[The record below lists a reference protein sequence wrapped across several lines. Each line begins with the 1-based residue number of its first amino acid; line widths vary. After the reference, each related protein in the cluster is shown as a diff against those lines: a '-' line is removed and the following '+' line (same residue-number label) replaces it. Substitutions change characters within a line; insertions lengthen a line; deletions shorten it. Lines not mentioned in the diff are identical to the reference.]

1 MRLSKIKLAGFKS
14 FVDSTEVL
22 LPTNLTGVVGPNG
35 CGKSNIIDAVRWVM
49 GETSAKMLRGSA
61 MTDVIF
67 SGSATRKPVGMATVE
82 LIFDNS
88 DGQIQGEYAGYNEI
102 SVKRQVN
109 REAQS
114 SYFLNGSKCRKK
126 DIVDLFLGTGLGP
139 RSYSIIEQGMISNIV
154 ESKPEELRGYIEEAA
169 GVSKYRE
176 RRRETERRIQ
186 RTRENLERLDD
197 LRTEVGKHIQHL
209 KRQAKNAE
217 KYTDLKKQAKQL
229 KADVLALRWRQW
241 HQQAQQSDQ
250 NIQQLQTEFE
260 KTKRSLTE
268 SEKNITLKRDSYQ
281 QQTDQQNRLQE
292 QLYQINAE
300 IGKIE
305 QAISHAKNLSE
316 KNQQDLLAA
325 EHDIEQQQKQRRD
338 DAQALHDEQQVLKA
352 EAPRLETL
360 TAQLEAA
367 KETNEDHDM
376 ARQQWRGQWD
386 ALLQDINELQRQA
399 DVEKTK
405 IAALEAGL
413 VRQVERLNNRQQST
427 SGNDIKTWKKTLND
441 LQRSQQKQQQSLDQ
455 LDQQLT
461 QLKEQKQNTR
471 QQLSDLRQAIDEN
484 KSELHQIKGQKRSL
498 EALQKAA
505 MSEDNEAMSQWLQQ
519 HRSAISDRLAEVI
532 KVDSGWEVA
541 VETVLGERL
550 QALVSTGIDL
560 NELLED
566 WAFGSITAVQAQG
579 RDVQAMPGRLSEKV
593 QAPGVV
599 VEWLNRVYA
608 CEHPEDLSTLKAQLK
623 QGESVITQSGDW
635 CGQDWLTVHRGN
647 RQENFLLRKN
657 QIAELENNIENLET
671 QIKQQEAQQQQL
683 IQTRQTEN
691 QQSEQLQL
699 DLNMAHRKL
708 SELDSQIK
716 QKQHLIEREQQQ
728 TEQKSQ
734 EEAALKAQIKEDE
747 QALSAAR
754 GRLEQALRRMKQ
766 QQADKTV
773 LAEKQEQ
780 LNADFEQA
788 KAHLNDI
795 SEQFYQSRMRH
806 SAADNKI
813 QSLQQNIHRTDQA
826 IAHLKQRKDQ
836 LLRELNNQNN
846 PAEDQQKLLDE
857 LIQKRIRVEQQR
869 NQQNQVVN
877 TLQIELQDMEQAR
890 ASHQQQID
898 HARSALEHAKLERQ
912 SQQLKAAGFSEQLTD
927 LGYEPKKVLADMA
940 VEDADVGDLV
950 SQKETQMEQLHR
962 QIIRLEPVNLAAI
975 DEYQEESKRKQYLDE
990 QDEDLRQALET
1001 LEQAIARIDKD
1012 TRTLFKET
1020 FEAVNSHIKQLFP
1033 RLFGGGHAYLEL
1045 TGHDLLTTGVTIM
1058 ARPPG
1063 KRVSSIQ
1070 LLSGGE
1076 KALTA
1081 VSLVFAIFNLNPAPF
1096 CLLDEVDAPLD
1107 DANVTRFSNM
1117 VKDMSEKVQ
1126 FLFVTHNKVTMEI
1139 ANQLMGV
1146 TMREAGVS
1154 RLVSVDLAAAAEMVE
1169 D

>member
-88 DGQIQGEYAGYNEI
+88 DGQIQGEFGGYNEI

-154 ESKPEELRGYIEEAA
+154 ESKPEDLRGYIEEAA

-176 RRRETERRIQ
+176 RRRETERRIL

-217 KYTDLKKQAKQL
+217 KYTDLKKQSKQL
-229 KADVLALRWRQW
+229 KAEVLALRWQQW
-241 HQQAQQSDQ
+241 QQLAEHSDQ
-250 NIQQLQTEFE
+250 DIKRLQTEFE
-260 KTKRSLTE
+260 KTRRGLTE
-268 SEKNITLKRDSYQ
+268 TEKNITLKRDSFQ
-281 QQTDQQNRLQE
+281 KNSDQHNKLQE

-316 KNQQDLLAA
+316 KNKQDLLAA
-325 EHDIEQQQKQRRD
+325 EYDIEQQQKQRED
-338 DAQALHDEQQVLKA
+338 DATALQAEQQVFSA
-352 EAPRLETL
+352 EEPRLETL
-360 TAQLEAA
+360 TAQLETAR
-367 KETNEDHDM
+367 ETSEDHDT
-376 ARQQWRGQWD
+376 ARRLWRQQWD
-386 ALLQDINELQRQA
+386 TLLQEINDQQRQA
-399 DVEKTK
+399 EVEKTK

-413 VRQVERLNNRQQST
+413 LRQVERLNNRRQTDAGNELKDWQAALSELEEKHNKQLQSFE
-427 SGNDIKTWKKTLND
+427 
-441 LQRSQQKQQQSLDQ
+441 Q
-455 LDQQLT
+455 LSQQLT
-461 QLKEQKQNTR
+461 NLKSQKETTR
-471 QQLSDLRQAIDEN
+471 LQLSDLRRAMDDN
-484 KSELHQIKGQKRSL
+484 KAELHQIKGQIRSL
-498 EALQKAA
+498 DALQKAA
-505 MSEDNEAMSQWLQQ
+505 MSEDNEAMTHWLHQ
-519 HRSAISDRLAEVI
+519 HQSNISGRLAEVI

-550 QALVSTGIDL
+550 QALLSTGL
-560 NELLED
+560 GLTELLAD
-566 WAFGSITAVQAQG
+566 WKFGSVTAISGDQGQPKAQ
-579 RDVQAMPGRLSEKV
+579 PGRLSEKV
-593 QAPGVV
+593 QGPAVV
-599 VEWLNRVYA
+599 TEWLNTVYA
-608 CEHPEDLSTLKAQLK
+608 CERAEDIPELKARLK
-623 QGESVITQSGDW
+623 PGDSVITRAGDW
-635 CGQDWLTVHRGN
+635 SGQDWLTVQRGD
-647 RQENFLLRKN
+647 RQENFLLRKK
-657 QIAELENNIENLET
+657 QITELEQNGERLQQTIRDLET
-671 QIKQQEAQQQQL
+671 QLQQL
-683 IQTRQTEN
+683 IDTRQAEN
-691 QQSEQLQL
+691 QQTEQLQL

-728 TEQKSQ
+728 AEQKTQ
-734 EEAALKAQIKEDE
+734 EVTALQTQIKEDE
-747 QALSAAR
+747 QSLSEAR
-754 GRLEQALRRMKQ
+754 GRLEQALRAMKER
-766 QQADKTV
+766 QAQKTV
-773 LAEKQEQ
+773 LAEQQEQ
-780 LNADFEQA
+780 LNAEYEQA
-788 KAHLNDI
+788 KAQLNDI
-795 SEQFYQSRMRH
+795 SEQFYQSRLRH

-813 QSLQQNIHRTDQA
+813 QSLRQNMQRADQNIR
-826 IAHLKQRKDQ
+826 HLKQRKDQ
-836 LLRELNNQNN
+836 LLTRLNQQNN
-846 PAEDQQKLLDE
+846 PAKDQQKALDE
-857 LIQKRIRVEQQR
+857 LILKRVRSEQQR
-869 NQQNQVVN
+869 NRQNQVVA
-877 TLQIELQDMEQAR
+877 TLQSELNDMEQAR
-890 ASHQQQID
+890 AGHQQEIES
-898 HARSALEHAKLERQ
+898 ARNALENAKLERQ
-912 SQQLKAAGFSEQLTD
+912 SQQLKADGFKEQLTD
-927 LGYEPKKVLADMA
+927 LGYEPKAVLADMEIKQEA
-940 VEDADVGDLV
+940 LTQWVE
-950 SQKETQMEQLHR
+950 QKETQMEQLHR
-962 QIIRLEPVNLAAI
+962 NIIRLEPVNLAAI
-975 DEYQEESKRKQYLDE
+975 EEYEEESKRKQYLDE

-1045 TGHDLLTTGVTIM
+1045 TGHDLLTTGVAIM

-1107 DANVTRFSNM
+1107 DANVSRFSNM

>member
-14 FVDSTEVL
+14 FVDSTDVL
-22 LPTNLTGVVGPNG
+22 LPSNLTGVVGPNG

-67 SGSATRKPVGMATVE
+67 SGSASRKPVGMATVE

-88 DGQIQGEYAGYNEI
+88 DGQIQGEYGGYNEI

-109 REAQS
+109 RDAQS

-176 RRRETERRIQ
+176 RRRETERRIL

-229 KADVLALRWRQW
+229 KAEVLALRWQQW
-241 HQQAQQSDQ
+241 QQQAEHSDA
-250 NIQQLQTEFE
+250 NIKRLQTEFE
-260 KTKRSLTE
+260 KTKRGLTD
-268 SEKNITLKRDSYQ
+268 SEKNITLKRDDYQ
-281 QQTDQQNRLQE
+281 QNSDQQNKLQE
-292 QLYQINAE
+292 QLYQINGE

-316 KNQQDLLAA
+316 KNKQDLQSA
-325 EHDIEQQQKQRRD
+325 EYDIKQQQKQQQD
-338 DAQALHDEQQVLKA
+338 DQAALHNEQQVLKA
-352 EAPRLETL
+352 EQPRLDTL
-360 TAQLEAA
+360 KAQLETA
-367 KETNEDHDM
+367 KETSEAHEA
-376 ARQQWRGQWD
+376 ARQQWREQWD
-386 ALLQDINELQRQA
+386 QLLHEMNEQQRQA

-413 VRQVERLNNRQQST
+413 VRQVERLNNRNQTESSDNIDSWQKELKEITHHHNKQQ
-427 SGNDIKTWKKTLND
+427 KTLQ
-441 LQRSQQKQQQSLDQ
+441 QRSEQ
-455 LDQQLT
+455 LE
-461 QLKEQKQNTR
+461 QLKSQKEDT
-471 QQLSDLRQAIDEN
+471 QQELSDLRQSIDEN
-484 KSELHQIKGQKRSL
+484 KTELHQLKGQKKSL

-505 MSEDNEAMSQWLQQ
+505 TAEDDDELNQWLTAQK
-519 HRSAISDRLAEVI
+519 SKISGRLAEEI
-532 KVDSGWEVA
+532 KVDSGWEIA
-541 VETVLGERL
+541 VETVLDERL
-550 QALVSTGIDL
+550 QALVTDQVDL
-560 NELLED
+560 TKLFDE
-566 WAFGSITAVQAQG
+566 WQFGSITAIQSGENQIKPL
-579 RDVQAMPGRLSEKV
+579 PGRLSEKV
-593 QAPGVV
+593 QGPGVV
-599 VEWLNRVYA
+599 VEWLNSVYA
-608 CEHPEDLSTLKAQLK
+608 CDDPKQIDQLK
-623 QGESVITQSGDW
+623 KQLAQGESVITQQGDW
-635 CGQDWLTVHRGN
+635 FGRHWLTLQRGN
-647 RQENFLLRKN
+647 RQENFLLRKKHID
-657 QIAELENNIENLET
+657 QLEKDIQTGQQKIDEQET
-671 QIKQQEAQQQQL
+671 QLQQL
-683 IQTRQTEN
+683 LERRQTEN

-716 QKQHLIEREQQQ
+716 QKQHVIEREQQQ
-728 TEQKSQ
+728 TEQNIQ
-734 EEAALKAQIKEDE
+734 EKQSLKAQIEEDE
-747 QALSAAR
+747 QALTESR
-754 GRLEQALRRMKQ
+754 GRLEQALQRMKQ

-773 LAEKQEQ
+773 MAEQQQE
-780 LNADFEQA
+780 LNADYEQA
-788 KAHLNDI
+788 KAQLNDI
-795 SEQFYQSRMRH
+795 SEQFYQSRLRH
-806 SAADNKI
+806 SAAENKI
-813 QSLQQNIHRTDQA
+813 QALQQNLSRAEQSIG
-826 IAHLKQRKDQ
+826 HLQKRRDELLGQ
-836 LLRELNNQNN
+836 LNQQNN
-846 PAEDQQKLLDE
+846 PAQDQKKSLDE
-857 LIQKRIRVEQQR
+857 LIQKRVKVEQQR
-869 NQQNQVVN
+869 NDQAQIVA
-877 TLQIELQDMEQAR
+877 TLQSELNDLEQAR
-890 ASHQQQID
+890 SSHQEQID
-898 HARSALEHAKLERQ
+898 HARSALEKAKLERQ
-912 SQQLKAAGFSEQLTD
+912 SQQLKAEGFNEQLTD
-927 LGYEPKKVLADMA
+927 LGYVPNEVLEGMSLKQDDITVL
-940 VEDADVGDLV
+940 VE
-950 SQKETQMEQLHR
+950 QKETQMEQLHR
-962 QIIRLEPVNLAAI
+962 HIIRLEPVNLAAI
-975 DEYQEESKRKQYLDE
+975 DEYEEESKRKEYLDE
-990 QDEDLRQALET
+990 QDEDLRKALET

-1045 TGHDLLTTGVTIM
+1045 TGHDLLTTGVAIM

-1107 DANVTRFSNM
+1107 DANVTRFSEM

-1154 RLVSVDLAAAAEMVE
+1154 RLVSVDLAAAAELV
-1169 D
+1169 DD

>member
-22 LPTNLTGVVGPNG
+22 LPSNLTGVVGPNG

-88 DGQIQGEYAGYNEI
+88 DGQIQGEYGGYNEI

-114 SYFLNGSKCRKK
+114 NYYLNGSKCRKK

-154 ESKPEELRGYIEEAA
+154 ESKPEDLRGYIEEAA

-176 RRRETERRIQ
+176 RRRETERRIL

-217 KYTDLKKQAKQL
+217 KYTGLKQQSKQL
-229 KADVLALRWRQW
+229 KAEILALRWQQW
-241 HQQAQQSDQ
+241 HRQAELSE
-250 NIQQLQTEFE
+250 IEIKRLQTEFE
-260 KTKRSLTE
+260 KTKSGLTD

-281 QQTDQQNRLQE
+281 QNSDQQNQLQ
-292 QLYQINAE
+292 QRLYQINGE

-316 KNQQDLLAA
+316 KNKQDLATT
-325 EHDIEQQQKQRRD
+325 EHDIKQQQSQLQDDQGALQQEQQLL
-338 DAQALHDEQQVLKA
+338 QAEQPK
-352 EAPRLETL
+352 LETL
-360 TAQLEAA
+360 EAQLQAA
-367 KETNEDHDM
+367 KETSEDYER
-376 ARQQWRGQWD
+376 AQQQWRRQWD
-386 ALLQDINELQRQA
+386 GLLQEINGQQRLA

-405 IAALEAGL
+405 IASLEAGL
-413 VRQVERLNNRQQST
+413 VRQIERLNSRHQIDASDDISAWQSQLLEFQK
-427 SGNDIKTWKKTLND
+427 NHE
-441 LQRSQQKQQQSLDQ
+441 KQQQTLNRYNDQ
-455 LDQQLT
+455 LE
-461 QLKEQKQNTR
+461 QLKGQKQSTEQQVAQMR
-471 QQLSDLRQAIDEN
+471 QTIDN
-484 KSELHQIKGQKRSL
+484 HKTELHQTKGQKGSL
-498 EALQKAA
+498 EALQNAA
-505 MSEDNEAMSQWLQQ
+505 LSEDNDELNQWLTQNKT
-519 HRSAISDRLAEVI
+519 SISGRLADVL
-532 KVDSGWEVA
+532 KVASGWEVA
-541 VETVLGERL
+541 VETVLRERL
-550 QALVSTGIDL
+550 QALVSTHSDLTELL
-560 NELLED
+560 NE
-566 WAFGSITAVQAQG
+566 WQFGSITAVHAQEPKIQA
-579 RDVQAMPGRLSEKV
+579 RSGRLAQQV
-593 QAPGVV
+593 QGPNVV
-599 VEWLNRVYA
+599 IEWLNSVYT
-608 CEHPEDLSTLKAQLK
+608 CDNDQQLNTIR
-623 QGESVITQSGDW
+623 QQLAEGESVITKKGDW
-635 CGQDWLTVHRGN
+635 FGGDWLTIYRGSS
-647 RQENFLLRKN
+647 QENFLLRKKHIEQLN
-657 QIAELENNIENLET
+657 EEIQSSQDIIAEQESKL
-671 QIKQQEAQQQQL
+671 QQLLQNRQQQ
-683 IQTRQTEN
+683 N

-728 TEQKSQ
+728 TEQKTQ
-734 EEAALKAQIKEDE
+734 EVQSLKAQIAEDE
-747 QALSAAR
+747 QALSESR
-754 GRLEQALRRMKQ
+754 GRLEQALKMMKQ

-773 LAEKQEQ
+773 LVEQQAQ
-780 LNADFEQA
+780 LNSEFEQA
-788 KAHLNDI
+788 KARQNDI
-795 SEQFYQSRMRH
+795 SEQFYQSRLRH
-806 SAADNKI
+806 SAATNKI
-813 QSLQQNIHRTDQA
+813 QSLTQNVHRAEQS
-826 IAHLKQRKDQ
+826 IKQLQHRKDQ
-836 LLRELNNQNN
+836 LLSQLNQQN
-846 PAEDQQKLLDE
+846 PAQEQQKSLDE
-857 LIQKRIRVEQQR
+857 LIQKRIQVEQQK
-869 NQQNQVVN
+869 NDQAQIVMA
-877 TLQIELQDMEQAR
+877 LQSELNEMEQTR
-890 ASHQQQID
+890 SSHQQQID
-898 HARSALEHAKLERQ
+898 NARTALENAKLQ
-912 SQQLKAAGFSEQLTD
+912 SQSQRLKADGFAEQLTD
-927 LGYEPKKVLADMA
+927 LGYEPKSVLAEVAELDQDLSHL
-940 VEDADVGDLV
+940 VE
-950 SQKETQMEQLHR
+950 QKETQMEQLHR
-962 QIIRLEPVNLAAI
+962 NIIRLEPVNLAAI
-975 DEYQEESKRKQYLDE
+975 EEYEEESKRKQYLDD
-990 QDEDLRQALET
+990 QDEDLRQALDT

-1107 DANVTRFSNM
+1107 DANVSRFSAM

-1139 ANQLMGV
+1139 ADQLLGV
-1146 TMREAGVS
+1146 TMRESGVS
-1154 RLVSVDLAAAAEMVE
+1154 RLVSVDLAAAAELV
-1169 D
+1169 DD

>member
-1 MRLSKIKLAGFKS
+1 MRLSKIKLSGFKS
-14 FVDSTEVL
+14 FVDSTDVM

-109 REAQS
+109 RDAQS
-114 SYFLNGSKCRKK
+114 SYFLNNSKCRKK

-154 ESKPEELRGYIEEAA
+154 ESKPEDLRGYIEEAA

-176 RRRETERRIQ
+176 RRRETERRIA

-217 KYTDLKKQAKQL
+217 KYTELKQQSKQL
-229 KADVLALRWRQW
+229 KAEVLALRWQQW
-241 HQQAQQSDQ
+241 QQQAEQSDAD
-250 NIQQLQTEFE
+250 IKRLRTEFE
-260 KTKRSLTE
+260 KVKSGLTD
-268 SEKNITLKRDSYQ
+268 SEKNITLQRDQFQ
-281 QQTDQQNRLQE
+281 QNSDQQNRLQE
-292 QLYQINAE
+292 QLYQINGE

-316 KNQQDLLAA
+316 KNKQDLAA
-325 EHDIEQQQKQRRD
+325 TEYDIEQQLKQQQD
-338 DAQALHDEQQVLKA
+338 DQTALDNEQQILKA
-352 EAPRLETL
+352 EQPRLETL
-360 TAQLEAA
+360 EAQLETA
-367 KETNEDHDM
+367 KETSEDHDQ
-376 ARQQWRGQWD
+376 ALQQWRAQWD
-386 ALLQDINELQRQA
+386 QLLQDMNEQQRQA

-405 IAALEAGL
+405 IASLEAGL
-413 VRQVERLNNRQQST
+413 VRQVERINSRHQDDATDRIDQ
-427 SGNDIKTWKKTLND
+427 WKKELATLEKNHNKQQNTLQQFND
-441 LQRSQQKQQQSLDQ
+441 QLAQLKSQKQDTQHQIAEIRHTIDQHKDQ
-455 LDQQLT
+455 L
-461 QLKEQKQNTR
+461 
-471 QQLSDLRQAIDEN
+471 
-484 KSELHQIKGQKRSL
+484 HQFKGQKKSL

-505 MSEDNEAMSQWLQQ
+505 TSEDNEALNRWLAEQD
-519 HRSAISDRLAEVI
+519 SVISSRLAEVI

-541 VETVLGERL
+541 VETVLRERL
-550 QALVSTGIDL
+550 QALVTEQDDL
-560 NELLED
+560 AELLES
-566 WAFGSITAVQAQG
+566 WQFGAVTAIRNSDRNSPAE
-579 RDVQAMPGRLSEKV
+579 PGRLSQKV
-593 QAPGVV
+593 EGPAVLT
-599 VEWLNRVYA
+599 EWLNTVYI
-608 CEHPEDLSTLKAQLK
+608 CDEKQSLKDIQSRLQA
-623 QGESVITQSGDW
+623 GESVITQTGDW
-635 CGQDWLTVHRGN
+635 YGRDWLAVQRGD
-647 RQENFLLRKN
+647 RQENFLLRKKH
-657 QIAELENNIENLET
+657 IAELQQDIETTQQTIEDGENGL
-671 QIKQQEAQQQQL
+671 QQRLQD
-683 IQTRQTEN
+683 RQTQN

-728 TEQKSQ
+728 SEQKSQ
-734 EEAALKAQIKEDE
+734 EVQSLKAQIEEDE
-747 QALSAAR
+747 QALSEAR
-754 GRLEQALRRMKQ
+754 GRLEQALKLMKQ
-766 QQADKTV
+766 QQAEKTV
-773 LAEKQEQ
+773 LNEQQAQ

-788 KAHLNDI
+788 KAQLNDI
-795 SEQFYQSRMRH
+795 SEQFYQSRLRY
-806 SAADNKI
+806 SAADNKV
-813 QSLQQNIHRTDQA
+813 QSLQQNISRADQS
-826 IAHLKQRKDQ
+826 ISHLKQRRDQ
-836 LLRELNNQNN
+836 LLGQLNQQNN
-846 PAEDQQKLLDE
+846 PAKEQQNSLDE
-857 LIQKRIRVEQQR
+857 LIKKRIQVEQQR
-869 NQQNQVVN
+869 NEQARVVAS
-877 TLQIELQDMEQAR
+877 LQSELNDMEQAR
-890 ASHQQQID
+890 SKHQQQIET
-898 HARSALEHAKLERQ
+898 ARTALENANLERQ
-912 SQQLKAAGFSEQLTD
+912 SRQLKADGFAEQLKE
-927 LGYEPKKVLADMA
+927 LNLEPQSVLADIA
-940 VEDADVGDLV
+940 VNENDLNALV
-950 SQKETQMEQLHR
+950 EQKETRMEQLHR
-962 QIIRLEPVNLAAI
+962 HIIRLEPVNLAAI
-975 DEYQEESKRKQYLDE
+975 DEYEEESKRKQYLDE
-990 QDEDLRQALET
+990 QDEDLRQALDT

-1045 TGHDLLTTGVTIM
+1045 TGHDLLTTGVAIM

-1154 RLVSVDLAAAAEMVE
+1154 RLVSVDLAAAAEMV
-1169 D
+1169 DD

>member
-1 MRLSKIKLAGFKS
+1 MRLSKIKLSGFKS

-88 DGQIQGEYAGYNEI
+88 DGQIQGEYGGYNEI

-109 REAQS
+109 RDAQS

-154 ESKPEELRGYIEEAA
+154 ESKPEDLRGYIEEAA

-176 RRRETERRIQ
+176 RRRETERRIL

-217 KYTDLKKQAKQL
+217 KYTDLKKQSKQL
-229 KADVLALRWRQW
+229 KAEVLALRWQQW
-241 HQQAQQSDQ
+241 QHQAEQSDTEI
-250 NIQQLQTEFE
+250 NRLQTEFE
-260 KTKRSLTE
+260 KTKRGLTE
-268 SEKNITLKRDSYQ
+268 SEKNITQKRDSYQ
-281 QQTDQQNRLQE
+281 QNADQQNRLQE
-292 QLYQINAE
+292 QLYQINGE

-316 KNQQDLLAA
+316 KNKQDLTAT
-325 EHDIEQQQKQRRD
+325 EYDIEQQLKQQQD
-338 DAQALHDEQQVLKA
+338 DQVALKNEQQVFAA
-352 EAPRLETL
+352 EQPRLETL
-360 TAQLEAA
+360 TAQLETA

-376 ARQQWRGQWD
+376 ARQQWRQKWD
-386 ALLQDINELQRQA
+386 EMLHKVNEHQRQA

-405 IAALEAGL
+405 IASLEAGL
-413 VRQVERLNNRQQST
+413 VRQVERLNNRHETDSSDNIDSWQQEL
-427 SGNDIKTWKKTLND
+427 KE
-441 LQRSQQKQQQSLDQ
+441 LQKHYTKQQQTL
-455 LDQQLT
+455 QQFT
-461 QLKEQKQNTR
+461 TQIEQLKSQKQST
-471 QQLSDLRQAIDEN
+471 QQQVADLRQSIDEN

-505 MSEDNEAMSQWLQQ
+505 TSEDNDELNHWLTEQK
-519 HRSAISDRLAEVI
+519 SKISGRLAEVI
-532 KVDSGWEVA
+532 KVDNGWEIA
-541 VETVLGERL
+541 VETVLNERL
-550 QALVSTGIDL
+550 QALMTDHGDL
-560 NELLED
+560 SELLAE
-566 WAFGSITAVQAQG
+566 WQFGSITAIHNNENQIK
-579 RDVQAMPGRLSEKV
+579 PKSGRLSEKV
-593 QAPGVV
+593 QGPSVV
-599 VEWLNRVYA
+599 IEWLNTVYA
-608 CEHPEDLSTLKAQLK
+608 CDDPNQIKNLETELKE
-623 QGESVITQSGDW
+623 GESIINQDGDW
-635 CGQDWLTVHRGN
+635 FGPHWLRVQRGD
-647 RQENFLLRKN
+647 RQENFLLRKKHIT
-657 QIAELENNIENLET
+657 QLEKDIESCQKKINADEEQLH
-671 QIKQQEAQQQQL
+671 QL
-683 IQTRQTEN
+683 IQNRQTEN
-691 QQSEQLQL
+691 QQTEQLQL

-716 QKQHLIEREQQQ
+716 QKQHVIEREQQQ

-734 EEAALKAQIKEDE
+734 EIQSLKGQIEEDE
-747 QALSAAR
+747 QALSEAR
-754 GRLEQALRRMKQ
+754 GRLEQVLNVMKQ
-766 QQADKTV
+766 LQ
-773 LAEKQEQ
+773 AEKSELSMQQEQ

-788 KAHLNDI
+788 KAQLNDI
-795 SEQFYQSRMRH
+795 SEQFYQSRLRH
-806 SAADNKI
+806 SAAENKI
-813 QSLQQNIHRTDQA
+813 QALQQNVSRADQA
-826 IAHLKQRKDQ
+826 IEHLKQRRDQ
-836 LLRELNNQNN
+836 LLSDLNQQNN
-846 PAEDQQKLLDE
+846 PEKEQQKSLDE
-857 LIQKRIRVEQQR
+857 LIQKRIQVEQKR
-869 NQQNQVVN
+869 NEQAQVVASM
-877 TLQIELQDMEQAR
+877 QSELNDMEQAR
-890 ASHQQQID
+890 ASHQQHIET
-898 HARSALEHAKLERQ
+898 ARSALENAKLESQ
-912 SQQLKAAGFSEQLTD
+912 SRQLKADGFAEQLED
-927 LGYEPKKVLADMA
+927 LGFEPKTVVEDMA
-940 VEDADVGDLV
+940 VKTDGLV
-950 SQKETQMEQLHR
+950 NLVEQKETQMEQLHR
-962 QIIRLEPVNLAAI
+962 HIIRLEPVNLAAI

-990 QDEDLRQALET
+990 QDEDLRKALDT

-1045 TGHDLLTTGVTIM
+1045 TGHDLLTTGVAIM

-1117 VKDMSEKVQ
+1117 VQDMSEKVQ

-1154 RLVSVDLAAAAEMVE
+1154 RLVSVDLAAAAEMV
-1169 D
+1169 DD